1 VIVIGLIADDLTGAC
16 DSALPFLGEGPVRVG
31 IWPHVPDGELACA
44 AVTTE
49 SRAEAATVSYER
61 SHEAATALH
70 CDLLYRKLDSLL
82 RGHPVEDVAGVLAAV
97 GVTHCVV
104 SPALPAEGRIT
115 AAGIQRW
122 PGGEVDLSALFAP
135 LVGRVDLRDAATD
148 ADLDQVARDLLDR
161 GDRVMAGTAGL
172 AAALARVMGMA
183 PPAPAPPPGCVRPL
197 AVVGSPAAA
206 GQAEYARVRGWD
218 VQVLGPPSLPD
229 LDGYD
234 GLLLTGG
241 ETAARVLTAV
251 GAQGLL
257 LLGEALP
264 RAPMARVCGGH
275 LDGLPVVLKAGAFG
289 PENAIHR
296 ALEALHAAP
305 S

>member
-1 VIVIGLIADDLTGAC
+1 MNWSASFAFIPIPSSAIARC
-16 DSALPFLGEGPVRVG
+16 
-31 IWPHVPDGELACA
+31 
-44 AVTTE
+44 
-49 SRAEAATVSYER
+49 
-61 SHEAATALH
+61 
-70 CDLLYRKLDSLL
+70 
-82 RGHPVEDVAGVLAAV
+82 
-97 GVTHCVV
+97 
-104 SPALPAEGRIT
+104 
-115 AAGIQRW
+115 
-122 PGGEVDLSALFAP
+122 FASGKP
-135 LVGRVDLRDAATD
+135 
-148 ADLDQVARDLLDR
+148 
-161 GDRVMAGTAGL
+161 
-172 AAALARVMGMA
+172 AALVSTRT
-183 PPAPAPPPGCVRPL
+183 PAD
-197 AVVGSPAAA
+197 
-206 GQAEYARVRGWD
+206 QAEYARVRGWD